1 MKNILRDSLGRFKSL
16 NVNLL
21 DGQRKG
27 EVVFRRV
34 FILLVGA
41 LLVYLLLL
49 AFVGRKDQNV
59 EVVDAKETTE
69 YKDGDIVNGQVVDI
83 DENGKV
89 WYIYDYKEP
98 ETKKANTDK
107 VAKYIKS
114 YKGEISDKY
123 LKTLREY
130 CDEDTLKLVVAI
142 SVAETSMGK
151 NTNNDTNFF
160 GYFYGGDRQYD
171 PSMKEMSRVICNGIG
186 KYYSD
191 VATNVKSAQRYTGG
205 DNVKTWMKNVNIALG
220 KMK

>member
-1 MKNILRDSLGRFKSL
+1 MKNILRDAFGRFKSIK
-16 NVNLL
+16 VNLL
-21 DGQRKG
+21 DGQRRG
-27 EVVFRRV
+27 EVIFRRAFV
-34 FILLVGA
+34 LVVGFLL
-41 LLVYLLLL
+41 LYLLLL
-49 AFVGRKDQNV
+49 AFIGKKEQNSLEV
-59 EVVDAKETTE
+59 EASGL
-69 YKDGDIVNGQVVDI
+69 KDGDVVGGQVVDI

-114 YKGEISDKY
+114 YKGEISNKY

-151 NTNNDTNFF
+151 NTNRDTNFF

>member
-69 YKDGDIVNGQVVDI
+69 YKDGDIVNGQEVDI
-83 DENGKV
+83 DEDGKV
-89 WYIYDYKEP
+89 WFIQEYEEP
-98 ETKKANTDK
+98 NAVKKDPVK
-107 VAKYIKS
+107 SYIKS
-114 YKGEISDKY
+114 YGGKISGGY
-123 LKTLREY
+123 LKTLRKY

-151 NTNNDTNFF
+151 NTDNKTNFY
-160 GYFYGGDRQYD
+160 GYFYGGNRSYD
-171 PSMKEMSRVICNGIG
+171 PSVDEMSRVICRGIS

-191 VATNVKSAQRYTGG
+191 VNSNVSRAKKYTGG
-205 DNVKTWMKNVNIALG
+205 DNVKTWMGNVNIALS